1 MKPNFQQWGLAAC
14 AVLVS
19 SGLVTCSQ
27 QSGSLDTELFP
38 IAAAIGSDTSSN
50 PASGDERPEAVPEL
64 LTPVPQTDQYC
75 LDCHTDVEDLKALAT
90 EAEPAEAVSSGEG

>member
-1 MKPNFQQWGLAAC
+1 LKPNFQQWGLAAC

-19 SGLVTCSQ
+19 GGLVTCSQ

-38 IAAAIGSDTSSN
+38 IAAAIGQEAPSN
-50 PASGDERPEAVPEL
+50 PSSGDKRPDAIPEL

-75 LDCHTDVEDLKALAT
+75 FDCHTDVEDLKELAT
-90 EAEPAEAVSSGEG
+90 EAEPAAAISSGEG